1 MINKKTINRKETL
14 ICGEIYHIY
23 NKVVGS
29 ELLFK
34 TDADYKLFLQKL
46 DRFTLPVA
54 NVYAYCLIPNH
65 FHLMLKIKEPNEIP
79 GLQKISE
86 DEYSKHLTHVFGNF
100 FNSYSK
106 SFDKLYSRTGR
117 LFFQPFKRIM
127 VEDEDYFILLVNY
140 IHRNP
145 IHHGLVKQLS
155 DWKYSSYKTIIS
167 NKPTKLDRIEVL
179 SFFDSVQDFILFH
192 EENKQKP
199 GTENLYLE

>member
-1 MINKKTINRKETL
+1 MVRKAINRTETL
-14 ICGEIYHIY
+14 VCGEVYHVY
-23 NKVVGS
+23 NKAVGS

-34 TDADYKLFLQKL
+34 TDEDYEHFLKKIE
-46 DRFTLPVA
+46 RFILPVA
-54 NVYAYCLIPNH
+54 NIYAYCLIPNH
-65 FHLMLKIKEPNEIP
+65 FHLMLRIKEPNDIP
-79 GLQKISE
+79 RLQRISE
-86 DEYSKHLTHVFGNF
+86 DEYSNFLLQVFGNF

-106 SFDKLYSRTGR
+106 SFNKLYNRTGR

-127 VEDEDYFILLVNY
+127 VEDEDYFVLLVNY

-167 NKPTKLDRIEVL
+167 DKPTRLDRVEVL
-179 SFFDSVQDFILFH
+179 SFFDSIQDFFLFH

-199 GTENLYLE
+199 GVEKFYCE